1 MKKWI
6 LASALLVIA
15 FWSYA
20 IPQSKD
26 ALIGT
31 WKLVSATNTTA
42 KGDIE
47 NAFGVN
53 PTGFLTYT
61 ADDRM
66 MAIITYRDRRP
77 LSVDDRVAAPP
88 QERAEAFATMLAYA
102 GRYTFAGD
110 KVTHHVEAA
119 SVQNWVN
126 TDLVRAAKLQG
137 NRLIIRTPPG
147 ALIGGVRIA
156 GSELVWERVK

>member
-1 MKKWI
+1 MNKWI
-6 LASALLVIA
+6 LALALPLIVFA
-15 FWSYA
+15 SYGA
-20 IPQSKD
+20 LQPKD

-42 KGDIE
+42 KGDME

-53 PTGFLTYT
+53 PTGFLTYM

-66 MAIITYRDRRP
+66 MAIITYRERRS

-102 GRYTFAGD
+102 GRYTFADD

-119 SVQNWVN
+119 SVQ
-126 TDLVRAAKLQG
+126 TG
-137 NRLIIRTPPG
+137 
-147 ALIGGVRIA
+147 
-156 GSELVWERVK
+156 